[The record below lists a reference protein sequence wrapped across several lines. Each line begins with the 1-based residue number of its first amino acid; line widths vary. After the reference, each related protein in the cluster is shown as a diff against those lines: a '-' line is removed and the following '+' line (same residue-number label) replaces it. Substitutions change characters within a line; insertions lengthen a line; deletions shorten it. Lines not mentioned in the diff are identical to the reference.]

1 MEQKI
6 NEEGVADIYGQLR
19 ELIGE
24 EHMLMVFQ
32 TFRGQQVTFP
42 KRLYKTEYVVKEVRK
57 RYDGTNLK
65 ELAREFDY
73 TDRHLRKLMFEE
85 SKVHEGGRRA

>member
-24 EHMLMVFQ
+24 ENMLMVFQ

-42 KRLYKTEYVVKEVRK
+42 KRLYKTEYVV
-57 RYDGTNLK
+57 
-65 ELAREFDY
+65 
-73 TDRHLRKLMFEE
+73 
-85 SKVHEGGRRA
+85 

>member
-1 MEQKI
+1 MEPMI
-6 NEEGVADIYGQLR
+6 NEKGVADIYNQLL

-24 EHMLMVFQ
+24 ENMLIVFQ

-42 KRLYKTEYVVKEVRK
+42 KRLYKTEYVIDEVRK
-57 RYDGTNLK
+57 RYDGSNLK

-73 TDRHLRKLMFEE
+73 TDRHLRKLMFEDDKTNE
-85 SKVHEGGRRA
+85 GKVKL